1 MIKFDPHI
9 IEEVRIAKEALFN
22 HGVIAFPTETVMG
35 LGVLYNDFEAYQK
48 LNKVK
53 ERPEDKPY
61 TMMVDNI
68 EQIEQYAF
76 VNEQVKKI
84 IKAFMP
90 GSLTILLKV
99 KSDVV
104 PAYVTHGTNII
115 GIRIPSNIEARELL
129 GAINLPLLVPS
140 ANKSGCAPALTSK
153 QVEEIFG
160 QEVDFIMSGEAC
172 GGQAS
177 TIVDLT
183 KETPK
188 VVRQGPILEE
198 EIIRVWNS

>member
-1 MIKFDPHI
+1 
-9 IEEVRIAKEALFN
+9 
-22 HGVIAFPTETVMG
+22 
-35 LGVLYNDFEAYQK
+35 
-48 LNKVK
+48 
-53 ERPEDKPY
+53 
-61 TMMVDNI
+61 
-68 EQIEQYAF
+68 
-76 VNEQVKKI
+76 
-84 IKAFMP
+84 MP

-153 QVEEIFG
+153 QVEGIFG
-160 QEVDFIMSGEAC
+160 QEVDFIMSGEAR